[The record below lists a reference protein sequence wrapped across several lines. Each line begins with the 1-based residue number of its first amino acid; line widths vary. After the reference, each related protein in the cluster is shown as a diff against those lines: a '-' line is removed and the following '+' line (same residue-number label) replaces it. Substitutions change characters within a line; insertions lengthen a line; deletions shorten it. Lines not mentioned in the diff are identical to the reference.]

1 MYKYLFFQ
9 IIYIL
14 RNYLYIKFIQLYG
27 AREPVPSGK
36 MEIITDERT
45 YEGVPAIP
53 SIVMAAMESS
63 GIRRHIDELCKDM
76 IGAECFLSPGMAVK
90 AMIGAMIERGKRPLY
105 RICDY
110 YSTAPVDKL
119 FGGCVTEKSL
129 SDTTLAQ
136 RLDTIFQLNTRKTLL
151 DCYRLLQKK
160 YGFESDRLFMDA
172 TNYTMYG
179 MKYLETQLDHDRR
192 LSDNGITIKESPMPA
207 YGGNAKDNHNE
218 RVQLNLGHVVDANG
232 IPLMSQSYDGNT
244 SDIKINEDMIG
255 FMKKYIDVNS
265 VILMADCKLC
275 TEEILSS
282 LISSGMAF
290 VTKVPLNFNNKLK
303 EAVIESIS
311 CSFMDDSKTR
321 PGRKYY
327 ETTDTVNG
335 EVVRVIAYLLPHA
348 EDKTRRIVEEAGLK
362 KIQKKL
368 KSLKNRRFFC
378 EDDAMDA
385 FRQTLKTAEP
395 DCYIADPIVYA
406 DHTAEKRYGDGKLYR
421 VRSENIRIDET
432 KIHGTIL
439 SDSVQVLI
447 TNIPFSVEASD
458 DKRKKASAD
467 DVIELYL
474 EQYKAEAGFKM
485 MKSGMDIANVYI
497 HTPSRITAMAF
508 IITLATMIC
517 KTLDHVLKERKQP
530 GERRRTVNA
539 LADIHVNTI
548 VKYDRQHDRL
558 SVIGYPGATGDVF
571 RYVEML
577 NIDPQHLLGY

>member
-1 MYKYLFFQ
+1 MQ
-9 IIYIL
+9 H
-14 RNYLYIKFIQLYG
+14 IQPNG
-27 AREPVPSGK
+27 AREPVPSGG

-45 YEGVPAIP
+45 YEGIPAIP
-53 SIVMAAMESS
+53 SLVMAAVESS

-90 AMIGAMIERGKRPLY
+90 AMVGAMIERGKRPLY

-119 FGGCVTEKSL
+119 FGGCVTVKSL

-136 RLDTIFQLNTRKTLL
+136 RLDTIFQLDTRKALL

-160 YGFESDRLFMDA
+160 YGFKNDRLFMDA

-179 MKYLETQLDHDRR
+179 TKYLETQLDHDRR
-192 LSDNGITIKESPMPA
+192 LSENGITIKGSPMPA

-244 SDIKINEDMIG
+244 SDIRINEDMIS
-255 FMKKYIDVNS
+255 FMRKYVDTDS

-282 LISSGMAF
+282 LISSDMAF

-303 EAVIESIS
+303 EKVIGSIS
-311 CSFMDDSKTR
+311 CSFMDESRTR
-321 PGRKYY
+321 PGRRYY

-335 EVVRVIAYLLPHA
+335 KEVRVIAYLLPHA
-348 EDKTRRIVEEAGLK
+348 EDKTRRIVGEAGLK
-362 KIQKKL
+362 KIRKKL
-368 KSLKNRRFFC
+368 ISLKNRRFFC

-385 FRQTLKTAEP
+385 FRQVLEKAEP
-395 DCYIADPIVYA
+395 GCYTADPVVYMDPA
-406 DHTAEKRYGDGKLYR
+406 AERRHGDGKLYR

-432 KIHGTIL
+432 KVHGAVL

-447 TNIPFSVEASD
+447 TNLPFSDEHSD
-458 DKRKKASAD
+458 DRRRKASAD

-485 MKSGMDIANVYI
+485 MKSGMDIADVYI
-497 HTPSRITAMAF
+497 HTPSRISVMAF
-508 IITLATMIC
+508 VVTLATMVC
-517 KTLDHVLKERKQP
+517 KTLDHVLKERRQP
-530 GERRRTVNA
+530 GERRRTVNT
-539 LADIHVNTI
+539 LADMHVNTI
-548 VKYDRQHDRL
+548 VRYDRQHDRL
-558 SVIGYPGATGDVF
+558 SIMGYPGATGDVF
-571 RYVEML
+571 TYVEML
-577 NIDPQHLLGY
+577 DIDPQHLLGH